1 MKKNISLLL
10 IAALLLPM
18 IMLSGCQ
25 QLSESNPSTTPGT
38 TATPQTTQGNTTP
51 STTVPP
57 TTAQPTTATSA
68 TAPPETTV
76 PPATEPPETTAPP
89 TQPPETTVP
98 ATQPPETV
106 PPTKA
111 PLANPDEMIGSI
123 YTRQQLAD
131 MDNTL
136 RGYGCGRY
144 GNPTRPSTPVNSQ
157 KAYGQYNATFIKED
171 TPTVYLTFD
180 CGYEFANLTGSIL
193 DTLKEKGIKAVFF
206 VTLHYCKTN
215 PHFVQRMIDEGHIV
229 GNHSAN
235 HYSMPTLSVD
245 GMVHEIMALHNY
257 VKEKFGYEMFL
268 FRPPKGEH
276 SVRSLAL
283 TQSLGYESVFWSFAY
298 NDWET
303 GNQPDVDQS
312 LQLISS
318 CAHNGAVF
326 LLHAV
331 SYTNATLLGDLI
343 DQLQQKGYTIAPYP
357 QPT

>member
-1 MKKNISLLL
+1 MKRITSLLL
-10 IAALLLPM
+10 VAALLLSTL
-18 IMLSGCQ
+18 MLSGCQ
-25 QLSESNPSTTPGT
+25 QLPESDPSTAPGT
-38 TATPQTTQGNTTP
+38 TVPPQTTQASTMPPTTVTP
-51 STTVPP
+51 TTVPP
-57 TTAQPTTATSA
+57 ETTIPPT

-76 PPATEPPETTAPP
+76 PP

-98 ATQPPETV
+98 
-106 PPTKA
+106 PTTA
-111 PLANPDEMIGSI
+111 PLANPDELVGSL

-131 MDNTL
+131 MNNTL

-193 DTLKEKGIKAVFF
+193 DTLKEKNIKAVFF

-245 GMVHEIMALHNY
+245 GMVHEIMTLHNY
-257 VKEKFGYEMFL
+257 VKEKFGYEMYL

-283 TQSLGYESVFWSFAY
+283 AQSLGYESVFWSFAY

-303 GNQPDVDQS
+303 GNQPDVAQS

-331 SYTNATLLGDLI
+331 SYTNATLLSDLI
-343 DQLQQKGYTIAPYP
+343 DQLQQKGYAIAPYP
-357 QPT
+357 QPA

>member
-1 MKKNISLLL
+1 MNNNK
-10 IAALLLPM
+10 
-18 IMLSGCQ
+18 
-25 QLSESNPSTTPGT
+25 
-38 TATPQTTQGNTTP
+38 
-51 STTVPP
+51 
-57 TTAQPTTATSA
+57 
-68 TAPPETTV
+68 
-76 PPATEPPETTAPP
+76 
-89 TQPPETTVP
+89 
-98 ATQPPETV
+98 
-106 PPTKA
+106 
-111 PLANPDEMIGSI
+111 
-123 YTRQQLAD
+123 
-131 MDNTL
+131 

-157 KAYGQYNATFIKED
+157 KAFGQYNATFIKED

-193 DTLKEKGIKAVFF
+193 DTLKEKNIKAVFF

-215 PHFVQRMIDEGHIV
+215 PHFVQRMINEGHIV

-283 TQSLGYESVFWSFAY
+283 AQSLGYESVFWSFAY

-303 GNQPDVDQS
+303 GNQPDVAQS

-318 CAHNGAVF
+318 CAHNGAIF

-357 QPT
+357 QPA